1 MAKHY
6 SVYNRRTDMPLIIHG
21 TAAQCAEFLGI
32 TIKSFYSIVMRQRKG
47 QEAKKIEVFI
57 DERGDDDEM
66 GDC

>member
-32 TIKSFYSIVMRQRKG
+32 TI
-47 QEAKKIEVFI
+47 E
-57 DERGDDDEM
+57 
-66 GDC
+66 